1 MSPVWTDG
9 KLNDLLKYQAP
20 FSVSWTPSIIQKKL
34 GCAKIVRVFV
44 SWNWLFID
52 CCTDEGALGHYF
64 LLLLLFVLFCR
75 IYCIFIFITVF
86 SHLMFIVWFDTQKDR
101 QEAGQV
107 PPVSNL
113 WHGSSDFAFEI
124 YFAVDCCCILSSKN
138 LLVKPAQIQTSFMQ
152 CKWRCTQH
160 HACVSGELQNIRCCN
175 PAMFFSLRLM
185 QLVIHCSIYKK
196 CKS

>member
-9 KLNDLLKYQAP
+9 KLNDLLKYQAL

-64 LLLLLFVLFCR
+64 LLLLLFVLFCFVEFTV
-75 IYCIFIFITVF
+75 YSFKTVF
-86 SHLMFIVWFDTQKDR
+86 SRLMFIVWFDTQKDR

-107 PPVSNL
+107 PPVSNPVAWL
-113 WHGSSDFAFEI
+113 QWLCIRD
-124 YFAVDCCCILSSKN
+124 YFYSCCGLLLHPLFQKFVSK
-138 LLVKPAQIQTSFMQ
+138 TS
-152 CKWRCTQH
+152 TN
-160 HACVSGELQNIRCCN
+160 QNIFHAVQVALHAA
-175 PAMFFSLRLM
+175 PRLCERRAAKHQM
-185 QLVIHCSIYKK
+185 LQSCHVFQP
-196 CKS
+196 

>member
-1 MSPVWTDG
+1 M
-9 KLNDLLKYQAP
+9 KLAIYWLLY
-20 FSVSWTPSIIQKKL
+20 WWGSI
-34 GCAKIVRVFV
+34 R
-44 SWNWLFID
+44 
-52 CCTDEGALGHYF
+52 T
-64 LLLLLFVLFCR
+64 LLFVVVIVCFVEFTV
-75 IYCIFIFITVF
+75 YSFKTVF

-124 YFAVDCCCILSSKN
+124 IFTVAVDCCCILSSKN

-160 HACVSGELQNIRCCN
+160 HACVSRELQNIRCCN

-185 QLVIHCSIYKK
+185 QLVVHCSIYKK